1 MMRKIEIDVNQKQNT
16 QGYDHN
22 SHVQWCASFHS
33 DEVFLKLQQFVV
45 ENQTLIILDT
55 LIQFQYL
62 QLQVLKII
70 MILNIFVFIML

>member
-1 MMRKIEIDVNQKQNT
+1 M
-16 QGYDHN
+16 
-22 SHVQWCASFHS
+22 QWCASFHF

-55 LIQFQYL
+55 LMQFQYL

-70 MILNIFVFIML
+70 MKLDIFVFIMLLIDKFINNTLE